1 MIESNMKKTYITVK
15 GKLSKY
21 CVKSEDNQYYFLT
34 QVQNSNGYGYFLLK
48 LVGNEY
54 LLIKQLRLG

>member
-1 MIESNMKKTYITVK
+1 MRKTYITVR

-34 QVQNSNGYGYFLLK
+34 QVQNSNGCGYFLLK
-48 LVGNEY
+48 PVGAEY
-54 LLIKQLRLG
+54 LLVKQLRLG